1 MTPLEA
7 ELIRR
12 QIGSTYGPTATLGN
26 VGDYFFKKGGAGPMQ
41 KAIGKDTAS
50 LVKMIPGVSS
60 RNAVKVG
67 QFAGRAAP
75 LLSAVGNVADVA
87 DLVTSDDG
95 LDNKLVDAAGMGIGG
110 TLGFVFGGG
119 PLGASVGASLGKA
132 VTDGVQGM
140 FFGGTEKEKKLA
152 EALAMLEGG
161 RI

>member
-41 KAIGKDTAS
+41 KEMGKDAAS

-87 DLVTSDDG
+87 DLITSDDG
-95 LDNKLVDAAGMGIGG
+95 LDNKAVDVVGMGIGG
-110 TLGFVFGGG
+110 RAGFMLGG
-119 PLGASVGASLGKA
+119 PLGASIGASVGKT

-140 FFGGTEKEKKLA
+140 FFGGTEKEKRMA
-152 EALAMLEGG
+152 EALALLEGG